1 MLRAGRAVFEVIVD
15 RWPQARTITVYCGK
29 GNNAGDGYVVAG
41 LAREVG
47 MDVQLLEVDPDAT
60 FQGDAAL
67 AKDWARERDVRPD
80 TTLETV
86 HGDVLVDAMLGTGL
100 EGALREPYASTV
112 ASINDRPEPVVA
124 IDIPTGVSADTG
136 AVLGDAVNA
145 DITVSFIGEKVG
157 LHTGPGLSY
166 RGELLHDTLG
176 VPAVVLDAVDGVAML
191 RFDRSELP
199 KRDVNVYKH
208 GVGHLV
214 VVGGDASMGGAPLM
228 AAEAALRTGT
238 GLVSVVTRPE
248 HRSAILARR
257 PELMVQD
264 GSDLPAVR
272 ALIGQATSIVLGPGL
287 GRGAWGRQ
295 LFELTMTTSKST
307 LIDADGLRWFAELQ
321 PVLNGVVVTP
331 HTAEAATLLGLSA
344 TDVQNDRLAVAQ
356 KLAATV
362 QGVAVVKG
370 AGTVCASAMP
380 DDPGLGICAHG
391 NPGMATAGMGDVLS
405 GVIGGFLAQGL
416 APHKAAKVGTCL
428 HSYAADIASE
438 QVGERSLLATDLLP
452 AIAQLLR

>member
-41 LAREVG
+41 LARELG
-47 MDVQLLEVDPDAT
+47 MDVQLLQVDPGVT

-67 AKDWARERDVRPD
+67 AKAWALERDVRPD
-80 TTLETV
+80 TTLETI

-100 EGALREPYASTV
+100 QGALREPYASMV
-112 ASINDRPEPVVA
+112 ASINSRPEPVVA

-145 DITVSFIGEKVG
+145 DVTVSFIGEKVG

-166 RGELLHDTLG
+166 RGELVHDTLG
-176 VPAVVLDAVDGVAML
+176 VPAVVLDTVDGVAML

-199 KRDVNVYKH
+199 KLDVNLYKH
-208 GVGHLV
+208 VVGHLV
-214 VVGGDASMGGAPLM
+214 VVGGDTSMGGAPLM

-248 HRSAILARR
+248 HRPAILARR

-264 GSDLPAVR
+264 GSDVPAVR
-272 ALIGQATSIVLGPGL
+272 ALIAQATGIVLGPGL

-295 LFELTMTTSKST
+295 LFELATTTSKPT

-321 PVLNGVVVTP
+321 PELNAVVVTP
-331 HTAEAATLLGLSA
+331 HAAEAAALLGLST
-344 TDVQNDRLAVAQ
+344 TDVQNDRLAVAR
-356 KLAATV
+356 KLAAMV

-380 DDPGLGICAHG
+380 ADPGLGICAHG

-416 APHKAAKVGTCL
+416 DPHKAAKVGTCL
-428 HSYAADIASE
+428 HSYAADTASE